1 MAKNGWSAS
10 SGAPVFTTERIDSHR
25 SIVGLASSSGTRVTI
40 LELETYA
47 YGKVY
52 AFKSFLTPHS
62 SRSSLLAIRHIW
74 ATLRL
79 SPPAPGS

>member
-1 MAKNGWSAS
+1 M
-10 SGAPVFTTERIDSHR
+10 FTTERIDSHR
-25 SIVGLASSSGTRVTI
+25 SIVGLASSRSSSGTRVTI